1 MTTGIPRGKRWQ
13 IAPGAPAEYVRE
25 LGELNPLVSQVLY
38 NRGLHDSTAVSRF
51 VDADTPLADPYTLAG
66 MGRAVE
72 LIREAIVAREHVV
85 IYGDYDVDGVTAVAV
100 LVEALRALGAI
111 VTPYIPSREDE
122 GYGLNPEALYALHQE
137 GARLLITVDCG
148 MRSLDEVAYARE
160 LGLTVIVTDHHRP
173 GNHLPLAN
181 VVINPKHPS
190 GAAGL
195 GELAGVGV
203 AFELA
208 RALMLANRNAPLPTT
223 QRELATDDLLDLV
236 ALGTVADM
244 VALVA
249 ENHTLVARG
258 LRKINAARRPGLS
271 ALLEVAGIMPGKVTT
286 KTIGFVLAP
295 RLNAAGRLDEA
306 MTALNLLLAPDM
318 APALDWAKELDELNL
333 RRREMTQEAQDVAT
347 SLLSFCETRRDD
359 EGLHHH
365 RGWLDRNGD
374 APPLIFVASDQLAP
388 GIVGLAASR
397 LLDEFYR
404 PSVVVS
410 VDGQFSK
417 GSARSIPEFHIIDAL
432 DLVRD
437 LLERYGGHAAAAG
450 FTIRTDR
457 LPELEARLSSLAR
470 AQFGEGVL
478 IPTLAVDAETSLS
491 ALSEALY
498 SELERLQPFG
508 YGNPTP
514 VFVSRRVPVL
524 DARAVGD
531 GRHLKLALADSTGRR
546 WDAIAFRQGHWM
558 GKLPPRIDLAYSLD
572 LNEWNGRT
580 NLQLNVQDIRR
591 SE

>member
-173 GNHLPLAN
+173 GNHLPPAN
-181 VVINPKHPS
+181 VVVNPKHPS

-244 VALVA
+244 VALVG

-258 LRKINAARRPGLS
+258 LRKINAARRPGS

-318 APALDWAKELDELNL
+318 APALDWAEGA
-333 RRREMTQEAQDVAT
+333 RRAEPSAPGNDAGGAGVAT
-347 SLLSFCETRRDD
+347 SLLSFCETR
-359 EGLHHH
+359 GTT
-365 RGWLDRNGD
+365 RGSTTIG
-374 APPLIFVASDQLAP
+374 VA
-388 GIVGLAASR
+388 
-397 LLDEFYR
+397 R
-404 PSVVVS
+404 PEWRR
-410 VDGQFSK
+410 
-417 GSARSIPEFHIIDAL
+417 ATP
-432 DLVRD
+432 DLR
-437 LLERYGGHAAAAG
+437 G
-450 FTIRTDR
+450 F
-457 LPELEARLSSLAR
+457 
-470 AQFGEGVL
+470 
-478 IPTLAVDAETSLS
+478 
-491 ALSEALY
+491 
-498 SELERLQPFG
+498 
-508 YGNPTP
+508 
-514 VFVSRRVPVL
+514 
-524 DARAVGD
+524 
-531 GRHLKLALADSTGRR
+531 
-546 WDAIAFRQGHWM
+546 
-558 GKLPPRIDLAYSLD
+558 
-572 LNEWNGRT
+572 
-580 NLQLNVQDIRR
+580 
-591 SE
+591 